1 MSRLFILL
9 LADWFGTTYADTGL
23 TNKPVA
29 TSFPAAS
36 QFPFSTSRAT
46 SCAIDLL
53 CESHLVRR
61 FPVVDHLLIRKI

>member
-9 LADWFGTTYADTGL
+9 LADCFGTTYADTGL

-29 TSFPAAS
+29 TTFPAAS

-53 CESHLVRR
+53 M
-61 FPVVDHLLIRKI
+61 

>member
-9 LADWFGTTYADTGL
+9 LADCFGTTYADTGL

-53 CESHLVRR
+53 MWIASCKAFSCGWPP
-61 FPVVDHLLIRKI
+61 FDS

>member
-53 CESHLVRR
+53 M
-61 FPVVDHLLIRKI
+61 